1 MTCIKQNL
9 YVSINRYD
17 INIIEY
23 QVIKERHMCYLIKL
37 TDNLLLDCR
46 GKGIQW
52 CRRLKDDD
60 LLI

>member
-1 MTCIKQNL
+1 MTCIKKK
-9 YVSINRYD
+9 YFSKNRYD

-23 QVIKERHMCYLIKL
+23 QVIKEKHMCYFIKL
-37 TDNLLLDCR
+37 TDNLLLDC
-46 GKGIQW
+46 KSKDVQW